1 MSGMFKPKIEEPEK
15 VVEPVRITEKVVR
28 FQTAD
33 QHAQRTK
40 PKPVGR
46 NGFVIDRA
54 RPQVPGGGLAGLNL
68 PRI

>member
-15 VVEPVRITEKVVR
+15 VVEPTRITEKVAR

-33 QHAQRTK
+33 HQARRNT
-40 PKPVGR
+40 PRPVGR
-46 NGFVIDRA
+46 DGFKIDLARA
-54 RPQVPGGGLAGLNL
+54 PLPGGGAVGINL